1 MIPTLVITIIIEGMI
16 VIGYCIWRKKPIEPI
31 IFTST
36 VANLITQSLL
46 WIALILFFQHY
57 LATLLITE
65 VLIWLIE
72 SLLLYSIPA
81 NRLRFT
87 DALLLSL
94 AMNLMSL
101 AFGWFLPI

>member
-1 MIPTLVITIIIEGMI
+1 MI